1 MFPVPSKPLNVTVL
15 HVTHSTIELSW
26 NKPERPNGQITG
38 YRLYYMH
45 ANYTDVKTV
54 RRTDPRIEFVL
65 EDLSKFCKYCNKIK
79 NSLFHCQW

>member
-15 HVTHSTIELSW
+15 HVTHSSIELSW

-45 ANYTDVKTV
+45 ANYTDVKTI
-54 RRTDPRIEFVL
+54 RKIDPHIEFTL
-65 EDLSKFCKYCNKIK
+65 KDLSKFSKKCNKV
-79 NSLFHCQW
+79 S